1 MDRTHARA
9 LLAGK
14 RVRLERLLAAEPGGL
29 GAPNVGGEVDDAARR
44 EAGETGAAVDELCVT
59 VGLRSSGPRR
69 GWPPAAP
76 AARSAAAGAADERLD
91 ADPLAGLTVEE
102 AAAEERGA
110 IEESDGAVGL
120 VSASHQFEVL
130 NDADITPEE
139 QLADEEDEDESAPE
153 STQDLRILRDAQL
166 R

>member
-1 MDRTHARA
+1 MWATRSTTPPGVR
-9 LLAGK
+9 
-14 RVRLERLLAAEPGGL
+14 RVRPA
-29 GAPNVGGEVDDAARR
+29 
-44 EAGETGAAVDELCVT
+44 AAVDQF
-59 VGLRSSGPRR
+59 LRDRWAALERAEARLATGSSG
-69 GWPPAAP
+69 
-76 AARSAAAGAADERLD
+76 ARSAAAGRSDERLE
-91 ADPLAGLTVEE
+91 ADSLAELTVE

-139 QLADEEDEDESAPE
+139 QLADEEDEDESAPTP
-153 STQDLRILRDAQL
+153 TQGLRILRDDQL

>member
-1 MDRTHARA
+1 MPPGVR
-9 LLAGK
+9 
-14 RVRLERLLAAEPGGL
+14 RVRPPRPS
-29 GAPNVGGEVDDAARR
+29 
-44 EAGETGAAVDELCVT
+44 TSSCVT

-76 AARSAAAGAADERLD
+76 AVRSAAAGRSDERLE

-130 NDADITPEE
+130 KDADITPEE
-139 QLADEEDEDESAPE
+139 QFADEEDEDESVPE
-153 STQDLRILRDAQL
+153 STQGLRILRDDQQ

>member
-1 MDRTHARA
+1 
-9 LLAGK
+9 LA
-14 RVRLERLLAAEPGGL
+14 E
-29 GAPNVGGEVDDAARR
+29 
-44 EAGETGAAVDELCVT
+44 
-59 VGLRSSGPRR
+59 
-69 GWPPAAP
+69 
-76 AARSAAAGAADERLD
+76 
-91 ADPLAGLTVEE
+91 LTVEE

-139 QLADEEDEDESAPE
+139 QLADEEDEDESAPTP
-153 STQDLRILRDAQL
+153 TQGLRILRDDQL